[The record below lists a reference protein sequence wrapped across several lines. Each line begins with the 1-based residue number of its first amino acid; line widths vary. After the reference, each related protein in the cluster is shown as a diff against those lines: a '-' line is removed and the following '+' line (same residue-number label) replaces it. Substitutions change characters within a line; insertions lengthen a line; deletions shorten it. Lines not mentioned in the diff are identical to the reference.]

1 MIDDNL
7 KYIYIA
13 ESICCIFKLA
23 QHYKLTILQL
33 KEDLYLFFLLRVL
46 YS

>member
-7 KYIYIA
+7 KNIYIT
-13 ESICCIFKLA
+13 ESMCCIFKLA

-33 KEDLYLFFLLRVL
+33 KKDLYLFFLLRVL